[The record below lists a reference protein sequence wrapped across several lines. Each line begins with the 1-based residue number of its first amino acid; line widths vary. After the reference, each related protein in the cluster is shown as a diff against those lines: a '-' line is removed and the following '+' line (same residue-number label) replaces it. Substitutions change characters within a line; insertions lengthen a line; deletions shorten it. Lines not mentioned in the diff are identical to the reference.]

1 VSVPSLTPESAEE
14 AAEALHAAAQAGESV
29 GFVGGGTKQG
39 RGHATPAPDQELRTA
54 GLGALL
60 EHNAGDL
67 TAVVQAGLPLAAA
80 REAFG
85 AEKQMLALDPPN
97 AEGRA
102 TVGGVFACADAGPL
116 RHRYGPP
123 RDLVLGV
130 QLALPDGSVARAGG
144 RVIKNVAGYDL
155 AKLSTGALGTLG
167 LVVELV
173 VRLHPRPEG
182 TLTAVGESSDP
193 AALARARGALACAPL
208 ELECLDVTWAQ
219 ARGAL
224 LARAAGPAVRAQIA
238 RVEELMAAA
247 GLDVRREEDDE
258 GVWETQRAREP
269 PRPGGVS
276 MKVSAP
282 PAALATVLGAAEAAG
297 GHVVGR
303 AGHGIHWV
311 ALPPAG
317 DADLV
322 AAVAELRAR
331 LGPSP
336 CVVEDASR
344 GVRSALDPWGV
355 PAGPELA
362 LMRRVKHRF
371 DPARTCNP
379 GRYVGGI

>member
-1 VSVPSLTPESAEE
+1 MPSLTPESAEE

-29 GFVGGGTKQG
+29 GFVGGGTKQD
-39 RGHATPAPDQELRTA
+39 RGHPTPAPDRELRTT

-80 REAFG
+80 QEAFG
-85 AEKQMLALDPPN
+85 AEGQMLALDPPN
-97 AEGRA
+97 REGRA
-102 TVGGVFACADAGPL
+102 TVGGVFSCADAGPL

-193 AALARARGALACAPL
+193 AALARARGALGRAPF
-208 ELECLDVTWAQ
+208 ELECLDVAWAQ

-224 LARAAGPAVRAQIA
+224 LARAAGPAARAQIA
-238 RVEELMAAA
+238 RVEELMAAE

-258 GVWETQRAREP
+258 GVWESQRAREP

-276 MKVSAP
+276 VKVSAP

-303 AGHGIHWV
+303 AGHGVHWV
-311 ALPPAG
+311 GLPPAG
-317 DADLV
+317 DAELV
-322 AAVAELRAR
+322 AGVAELRAR

-336 CVVEDASR
+336 CVVEDAPR
-344 GVRSALDPWGV
+344 GVRAALDPWDV

-362 LMRRVKHRF
+362 LMRRVKQRF